1 MSERTPAPDDG
12 TDDARP
18 DDDAGPGDDARPD
31 DDAGP
36 GADARPDH
44 ERSDEQNPAPTGD
57 GPSGPPGEEG
67 GGEAAPMTSE
77 ERAVA
82 ELMERETA
90 YGLLQRGHAL
100 MRRRHYAQ
108 AAVLLERAARL
119 EPRRGSI
126 IEALGR
132 ACYNSGQHERAAE
145 VFGELLEVDPSL
157 PYAHFGLGQSLK
169 RLGRTDEARTHLRLA
184 VALAPDSRLYR
195 NALARLEG
203 PQPPTVL

>member
-1 MSERTPAPDDG
+1 MSDRTPTPDDRSPNDRPDEDRPDEERP
-12 TDDARP
+12 DDARP
-18 DDDAGPGDDARPD
+18 RD
-31 DDAGP
+31 
-36 GADARPDH
+36 
-44 ERSDEQNPAPTGD
+44 ERSGEQNLAPAGEPGD
-57 GPSGPPGEEG
+57 GPSGPAGEEG
-67 GGEAAPMTSE
+67 GATSEPMTSE

-82 ELMERETA
+82 ELLERETA
-90 YGLLQRGHAL
+90 YGLLQRGQAL

-157 PYAHFGLGQSLK
+157 PYAHFALGQSLK
-169 RLGRTDEARTHLRLA
+169 RLGRADQARTHLRLA

-203 PQPPTVL
+203 RQPPTVL

>member
-1 MSERTPAPDDG
+1 MRDAWEDSGMSERTPAPDDG
-12 TDDARP
+12 TDHARP
-18 DDDAGPGDDARPD
+18 DDVAPD
-31 DDAGP
+31 DDRP
-36 GADARPDH
+36 G
-44 ERSDEQNPAPTGD
+44 EQNPAPTGA
-57 GPSGPPGEEG
+57 GAPGSPDEEG
-67 GGEAAPMTSE
+67 GGEAVPMTDE
-77 ERAVA
+77 QRAVA
-82 ELMERETA
+82 ELLERETA
-90 YGLLQRGHAL
+90 YGLLQRGNAL

-145 VFGELLEVDPSL
+145 VFAELLEVDPSL
-157 PYAHFGLGQSLK
+157 PYAHFALGQSLK
-169 RLGRTDEARTHLRLA
+169 RLGRTDVARTHLRLA

>member
-12 TDDARP
+12 TDDVRPDDVRP
-18 DDDAGPGDDARPD
+18 DDDRPGD
-31 DDAGP
+31 
-36 GADARPDH
+36 
-44 ERSDEQNPAPTGD
+44 ERSGEHDPAPTGA
-57 GPSGPPGEEG
+57 GAPGSPDEEG
-67 GGEAAPMTSE
+67 GGEAAPMTDE
-77 ERAVA
+77 QRAVA
-82 ELMERETA
+82 ELLERETA
-90 YGLLQRGHAL
+90 YGLLQRGQAL

-145 VFGELLEVDPSL
+145 VFGELLEIDPSL
-157 PYAHFGLGQSLK
+157 PYAHFALGQSLK

>member
-1 MSERTPAPDDG
+1 MNEWTPGPDD
-12 TDDARP
+12 RS
-18 DDDAGPGDDARPD
+18 DDDRSD
-31 DDAGP
+31 DD
-36 GADARPDH
+36 
-44 ERSDEQNPAPTGD
+44 RSGEQNPTPAGGAGD
-57 GPSGPPGEEG
+57 GPSGTREEG
-67 GGEAAPMTSE
+67 SGAGEPMTGE

-82 ELMERETA
+82 ELLERETA

-100 MRRRHYAQ
+100 MRRRHFAQ
-108 AAVLLERAARL
+108 AVVLLERAARL

-145 VFGELLEVDPSL
+145 VFGELLDVDPSL
-157 PYAHFGLGQSLK
+157 PYAHFALGQSLK

-195 NALARLEG
+195 NALARLAG
-203 PQPPTVL
+203 SQPPTVL

>member
-31 DDAGP
+31 
-36 GADARPDH
+36 H
-44 ERSDEQNPAPTGD
+44 ERSDEQNPAPTGA
-57 GPSGPPGEEG
+57 GPSGSPGEEG